1 MANKTQTK
9 MFASGQDAASV
20 QPVECLGITFPS
32 DETRRQYFRERL
44 REKLMEPEFHKIDGF
59 PVGDDEDILALSD
72 PPYYTACPNPF
83 VTAFIDEKRRRPQK
97 VAVYN
102 QKPYAADVSEG
113 KQDPI
118 CMAHTYHTKVP
129 YRAVARYIL
138 HYTQPGDL
146 VLDSFSGTGMT
157 AVAAQFLD
165 NPDPGFVRAIEEE
178 CVLLG
183 NPSPQWGAR
192 NVVLFDLS
200 PFAGFLSRCYNSEL
214 SVDLFAKS
222 ASSLIAD
229 TQETLGW
236 MYATDIPGAV
246 NKGTL
251 NYAVWADV
259 FFCECGAEVT
269 LWHVVRSAD
278 KSLVLEDLTRCPKCN
293 ADLSKRSLQKATTA
307 FLDKFTGHS
316 VSQNKQT
323 MLLIEYVAN
332 GKSHKKKPTEF
343 DLELISTI
351 DRQKVSCYC
360 PTQPMMFKDGD
371 WGDMR
376 RSGYHYGVTHAHH
389 FWTRRNLLVLS
400 ELFDRAASH
409 QFAHEM
415 RFVCTSFAVKTGS
428 RMHNIG
434 LKDGHIN
441 LAGQTYNTLQLTSLS
456 AERNLF
462 TLALGKLNDLK
473 CVFEMPKR
481 LDRVN
486 ISTCSSTRLVGVPDN
501 SIDYVFVDPP
511 FGSNIIYSE
520 LSFLYECWLRVFTNQ
535 KHEAIVSSAQ
545 EKTLADYQALMIECF
560 RELRRVLKPGRWIT
574 VAFHNSKNSVW
585 NSIQE
590 ALGQAGFVVA
600 DVRIIDKG
608 QGTYKQMTT
617 AGAVDKDLAITA
629 YRPDI
634 ELEEKFSLAAGTP
647 EGVWAFTRNHLQQ
660 LPVIVSR
667 GRVAE
672 QLAERRKYLLYDR
685 MVAFHVQH
693 GVTIPVSASE
703 YYLGL
708 YERFPERDG
717 MYFLPEQ
724 AEEYDRKR
732 LVASEMEQIDLFV
745 SDEKSA
751 IQWVR
756 GKLSEKPMKYQQL
769 QPLYMQEAQRVW
781 AQYEQPLELQTILQQ
796 NFIEE
801 KGGAWRLPDPKKEAD
816 LEAMRGVALLKE
828 FQQSLETK
836 GKLKVVRSE
845 ALRAGFKNCWQKQDY
860 ATIIQMAKRVPNAVI
875 QEDPALLM
883 YYDNA
888 LMRAGE

>member
-1 MANKTQTK
+1 MTK
-9 MFASGQDAASV
+9 QDQMFKALQADTPGPVSCLGLTFTNDAA
-20 QPVECLGITFPS
+20 
-32 DETRRQYFRERL
+32 RRHHFREAL
-44 REKLMEPEFHKIDGF
+44 RTKLKDPQFRDIEGF
-59 PVGDDEDILALSD
+59 PIGDDDDIVELSD
-72 PPYYTACPNPF
+72 PPYFTACPNPF
-83 VTAFIDEKRRRPQK
+83 VTAFIEEKHRQSQSQGTYDK
-97 VAVYN
+97 
-102 QKPYAADVSEG
+102 KPYAADVSEG

-129 YRAVARYIL
+129 FRAIARYIL

-165 NPDPGFVRAIEEE
+165 RPDPKFMHAIEEE
-178 CVLLG
+178 CILLG
-183 NPSPQWGAR
+183 NPTPKWGAR

-200 PFAGFLSRCYNSEL
+200 PFAAFLSRCYNSEL
-214 SVDLFAKS
+214 SIDRFVNS
-222 ASSLIAD
+222 ANSLIAESQD
-229 TQETLGW
+229 TFGW
-236 MYATDIPGAV
+236 LYTTDIQKTAS
-246 NKGTL
+246 KGLL

-269 LWHVVRSAD
+269 LWHVIRSED
-278 KSLVLEDLTRCPKCN
+278 KSLVMEDLSRCPQCK
-293 ADLSKRSLQKATTA
+293 ADLSKRTLQKATTT
-307 FLDKFTGHS
+307 FIDQFTGRT
-316 VSQNKQT
+316 VSQNKQI
-323 MLLIEYVAN
+323 MLLIEYDA
-332 GKSHKKKPTEF
+332 GGRTHKKTPTEF
-343 DLELISTI
+343 DSDLISTI
-351 DRQKVSCYC
+351 DRQKVSSYL
-360 PTQPMMFKDGD
+360 PTQPMMFKEGD
-371 WGDMR
+371 WGDMH
-376 RSGYHYGVTHAHH
+376 RSGYHYGITHAHH

-400 ELFDRAASH
+400 DLFDRAASH
-409 QFAHEM
+409 QFSHEM
-415 RFVCTSFAVKTGS
+415 RFACTSFAVKTGS

-434 LKDGHIN
+434 LKNGRIN

-462 TLALGKLNDLK
+462 TLALGKLDDLK

-481 LDRVN
+481 LSRVN
-486 ISTCSSTRLVGVPDN
+486 ISTCSSTRLVGVPDD

-520 LSFLYECWLRVFTNQ
+520 LSFLYECWLKVFTNQ
-535 KHEAIVSSAQ
+535 KQEAIVSSAQ

-560 RELRRVLKPGRWIT
+560 RELRRVLKPGHWIT
-574 VAFHNSKNSVW
+574 VAFHNSKNFVW

-590 ALGQAGFVVA
+590 GLGQAGFVVA

-629 YRPDI
+629 YRPDS
-634 ELEEKFSLAAGTP
+634 ELENRFSLAAGTA
-647 EGVWAFTRNHLQQ
+647 EGVWAFTRKHLQQ

-672 QLAERRKYLLYDR
+672 QVAERRKYLLYDR

-693 GVTIPVSASE
+693 GVTIPISASE
-703 YYLGL
+703 FYVGL
-708 YERFPERDG
+708 TERFPERDR

-724 AEEYDRKR
+724 AGEYDRKR
-732 LVASEMEQIDLFV
+732 LVASEMAQIELFV

-751 IQWVR
+751 IDWVR
-756 GKLSEKPMKYQQL
+756 GKLSDKPMKYQQL

-781 AQYEQPLELQTILQQ
+781 AQFEQPLELRTILQQ

-801 KGGAWRLPDPKKEAD
+801 EDGTWRIPDPKREAD
-816 LEAMRGVALLKE
+816 LEALRSVALLKE
-828 FQQSLETK
+828 FQQGVEAK
-836 GKLKVVRSE
+836 GKLKIVRSE
-845 ALRAGFKNCWQKQDY
+845 ALRVGFKNCWQKKDY
-860 ATIIQMAKRVPNAVI
+860 VTIIQMAKRVPTAVI

-888 LMRAGE
+888 LMRNGE